1 MLWQCW
7 IAKRNIQCSSFC
19 WYWYWKHRCPR
30 QFQTLM
36 SCWPIRHFQRMR
48 HPGMLGLAW
57 SRVWQFV
64 KLLPFY
70 VTICIYGFICL
81 PWVFYDSLNFIDIQ
95 ALFLCLRLCHEEW
108 ETMVHGT
115 DLNVSKHHWLA
126 ACDVGMLWL
135 KKTFIE
141 ILPVHVIFR
150 NLFTP
155 TRELP
160 FRYGRDQ
167 WTCRHLGP
175 VDWKVDT
182 QKFHE
187 ISLRAVLSRFQNIS
201 NQRSNIFPDLWR
213 PFFLAPQKKCPNKV
227 RAVELQDLSLWNIL
241 SWISCTRFEVQLQDT
256 SSIATASQRKSS
268 EGPKA

>member
-7 IAKRNIQCSSFC
+7 IAKRNLQCSSFC

-70 VTICIYGFICL
+70 VTICYYGFICL

-167 WTCRHLGP
+167 WTCRHVGP
-175 VDWKVDT
+175 VDWKVELRNFM
-182 QKFHE
+182 KF
-187 ISLRAVLSRFQNIS
+187 L
-201 NQRSNIFPDLWR
+201 
-213 PFFLAPQKKCPNKV
+213 
-227 RAVELQDLSLWNIL
+227 
-241 SWISCTRFEVQLQDT
+241 
-256 SSIATASQRKSS
+256 
-268 EGPKA
+268 